1 LGTSRSTR
9 PSVTRLWRLIA
20 SKASGRIKSP
30 HYPCFDVRLGSQAEQ
45 SGAERQAAHHYV
57 GAASVNKMSQHL
69 QRNLQTV
76 GASSIAE

>member
-1 LGTSRSTR
+1 LDTSRSTR
-9 PSVTRLWRLIA
+9 PSVTRLSRLIA

-57 GAASVNKMSQHL
+57 GAASINNESAFAKKSANG
-69 QRNLQTV
+69 R
-76 GASSIAE
+76 SI